1 MNLEKIGKYIQEKRK
16 KAGMTQAEL
25 GEKLGIGSKAVSK
38 WECGVALPDV
48 SLFDDICKIFNIS
61 LSELLAGQD
70 KNESKKILFGSSL
83 IILILIF
90 LISII
95 LNVHF
100 MSMNKKQISSY
111 LIKSGRTDY
120 EVDGLMA
127 CNRDK
132 CYMSISRIRKKVN
145 FKGNLILKVSLVDGK
160 NVVLYKKD
168 FGDSEEECVN
178 NEKNGQCSSSFT
190 AIFDWRSVSD
200 LKLELKL
207 ANVDENRI
215 LDENLDLIFEKI
227 S

>member
-100 MSMNKKQISSY
+100 MSINKKQISSY
-111 LIKSGRTDY
+111 LIKSRRNDY
-120 EVDGLMA
+120 EVDGLMT

-132 CYMSISRIRKKVN
+132 CYMTITRIRKKDSLKDN
-145 FKGNLILKVSLVDGK
+145 TIFKVSLVDGK

-178 NEKNGQCSSSFT
+178 NEKNGQSSSSFS